1 MTDPQE
7 FADSNNLDPV
17 AKLNY
22 EAAVNMGR
30 QELIASEY
38 TFYSDYEFIPIQEDK
53 KQLMQTALDNLH
65 AVISPTVTQLKKKAN
80 I

>member
-7 FADSNNLDPV
+7 FANANNLDPV

-22 EAAVNMGR
+22 EATVNMGR

-53 KQLMQTALDNLH
+53 KQLMQAALDNLH
-65 AVISPTVTQLKKKAN
+65 
-80 I
+80 